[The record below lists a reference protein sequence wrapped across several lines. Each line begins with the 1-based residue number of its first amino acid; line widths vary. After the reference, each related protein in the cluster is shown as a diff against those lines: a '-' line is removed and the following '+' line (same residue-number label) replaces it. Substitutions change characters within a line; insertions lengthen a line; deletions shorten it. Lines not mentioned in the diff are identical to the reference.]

1 MMRVRLALLMPILIA
16 GGLLAGAA
24 AGPSILAF
32 NRIQPGSWQLRALDS
47 SLPAQRLCIADAY
60 DLIQLRHPGAVC
72 SRFVLTN
79 DAETATVHYTC
90 MGGGYG
96 RTTIKVETGQ
106 LIRVES
112 QGIANQSPFEM
123 ALEGRR
129 TGACSAQHAAR

>member
-1 MMRVRLALLMPILIA
+1 MMRLRLVLVMPIVVA
-16 GGLLAGAA
+16 AGLLAGAA
-24 AGPSILAF
+24 ALPSILAF

-47 SLPAQRLCIADAY
+47 SAPAQRLCIADAY
-60 DLIQLRHPGAVC
+60 DLVQLRHPGAVC

-79 DAETATVHYTC
+79 DAQTATVHYTC
-90 MGGGYG
+90 VGGGYG

-129 TGACSAQHAAR
+129 TGDCGPQQASR